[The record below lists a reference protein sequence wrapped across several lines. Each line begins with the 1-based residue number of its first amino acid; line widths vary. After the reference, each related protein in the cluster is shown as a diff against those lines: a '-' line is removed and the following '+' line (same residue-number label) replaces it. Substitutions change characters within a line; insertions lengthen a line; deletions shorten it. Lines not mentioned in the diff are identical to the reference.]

1 MYIRIYSGHVAF
13 GHATHVYSHT
23 QGQLNP
29 PSKQHAHDAW
39 TNFILRC
46 MATRSILAILYEDKK
61 AVQCSCMYKSIR
73 HMRQTLR
80 SMTSWGYI
88 GNSLHAQWY
97 RAEETCQRKLL
108 ASDLETMMSTSFMVM
123 LLVCRFCINASS
135 VVDEEQDT
143 RKIHWLL
150 WSANVSSLYPPRYII

>member
-46 MATRSILAILYEDKK
+46 MATRSIIYEDKK
-61 AVQCSCMYKSIR
+61 AAQCIR
-73 HMRQTLR
+73 
-80 SMTSWGYI
+80 
-88 GNSLHAQWY
+88 
-97 RAEETCQRKLL
+97 
-108 ASDLETMMSTSFMVM
+108 
-123 LLVCRFCINASS
+123 VCIKVLDICGKPY
-135 VVDEEQDT
+135 VV
-143 RKIHWLL
+143 
-150 WSANVSSLYPPRYII
+150 